1 MQNSQSYS
9 ITEKIVFGL
18 TYTLFVSMFMFG
30 DTNLANGLLFAQ
42 ALLILVIS
50 NFKLNVHRY
59 HIFCFQ
65 FCLYCYMTTF
75 WALNGKMSIDS
86 GNTIFRTLMVTSV
99 LYSFYAVTPN
109 NVRILTKIV
118 MWGGYTIVI
127 YTYFFYGFDRIMS
140 MDEGSSRITNK
151 FNNVNTIGMLAAIA
165 IIIHAYYSM
174 FEKFSKTIFLAIPA
188 LFVIGAT
195 QSRKAIIELVMGV
208 VMLYF
213 FKSIRGPKNNLLP
226 IAKFLFAIVT
236 IILLL
241 IYLSKTGLFM
251 GLTERMEGLWA
262 SITGEGEVDMST
274 ELRDEYRRIGW
285 QNFLENPIFGI
296 GIGNSPIALSREGF
310 KHTYTHNNFVEMLCC
325 GGIVGFISYY
335 SIFFYLLS
343 QEMKFLK
350 KDKLANLFLVWVI
363 CIVATDWG
371 AVRYYHKDSY
381 FILMIFFLHVD
392 NMKKKY
398 SINNRFQ
405 KSKITTY

>member
-1 MQNSQSYS
+1 
-9 ITEKIVFGL
+9 
-18 TYTLFVSMFMFG
+18 
-30 DTNLANGLLFAQ
+30 
-42 ALLILVIS
+42 
-50 NFKLNVHRY
+50 
-59 HIFCFQ
+59 
-65 FCLYCYMTTF
+65 MTTF

-86 GNTIFRTLMVTSV
+86 GNTIFRTLMITSV

-127 YTYFFYGFDRIMS
+127 YTYFFYGVDRIVS
-140 MDEGSSRITNK
+140 MDEGSGRITNR

-195 QSRKAIIELVMGV
+195 QSRKAIIELVMGIV
-208 VMLYF
+208 LLYF

-226 IAKFLFAIVT
+226 IAKFLFAMVT
-236 IILLL
+236 ILLLL
-241 IYLSKTGLFM
+241 IYL
-251 GLTERMEGLWA
+251 
-262 SITGEGEVDMST
+262 GEGEVDVST

-296 GIGNSPIALSREGF
+296 GIGNSPIALTREGF
-310 KHTYTHNNFVEMLCC
+310 KHTYTHNNIVEMLCC

-350 KDKLANLFLVWVI
+350 KDKLATLYLVWII
-363 CIVATDWG
+363 CIIATDWG
-371 AVRYYHKDSY
+371 AVRYFHKDTY

-392 NMKKKY
+392 EMKKKY
-398 SINNRFQ
+398 SINYRFQ
-405 KSKITTY
+405 KSRITTY